1 VPNGAVL
8 AHHRDFKLAIL
19 VCPDRQAVRCS
30 NLRWRAP
37 ETLPRAPTWWFIHLP
52 GMPEGAIVTTGEDVE
67 LVLEIERGLE
77 PGQSNFRLWLWLLVP
92 GLMSPNDPVRPLAPA
107 LLPAMTKRFVAGRA
121 DLKVAVC
128 ILLPEWFGTIAI
140 LWWFGTINEVPGFVE
155 AFPVAPSGMGR
166 HLPDV
171 PKRVVSPM
179 MKRSWRRSS

>member
-1 VPNGAVL
+1 
-8 AHHRDFKLAIL
+8 
-19 VCPDRQAVRCS
+19 
-30 NLRWRAP
+30 
-37 ETLPRAPTWWFIHLP
+37 
-52 GMPEGAIVTTGEDVE
+52 MPEGAIVTTGEDVE
-67 LVLEIERGLE
+67 LVLEIERGLK
-77 PGQSNFRLWLWLLVP
+77 PGQSNFRVWLWLLVP

-107 LLPAMTKRFVAGRA
+107 LLPSMTKRFVAGRA

-179 MKRSWRRSS
+179 MKRSWQRSSWLPTVMRSARRIPTGGWPHIPQSLQPPFGAVCQICQTFPSLPTAPPSCLPS